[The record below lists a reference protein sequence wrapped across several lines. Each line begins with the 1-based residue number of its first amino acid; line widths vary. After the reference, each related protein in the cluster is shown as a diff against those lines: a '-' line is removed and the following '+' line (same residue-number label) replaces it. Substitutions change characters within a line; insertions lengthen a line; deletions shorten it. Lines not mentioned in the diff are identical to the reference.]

1 MRNLIL
7 SSLAMLSLTASAQ
20 EVTTLELKPTQKKN
34 EIGMLT
40 DLGFSNNNSGIGIQ
54 YKHWK
59 NDSKAIRANVSYSEY
74 NYAASKIYFPAQG
87 DTVFSSQAITD
98 ISTVSIGLGVEM
110 QRHFY
115 KKIYMYA
122 AIDVYANY
130 GKGNTNEILSR
141 ELTQNGNNERLDYDI
156 AQTYSS
162 TIFKAGILPLVGVKF
177 NFNRISFGTE
187 LSGMRMEYSSLK
199 HSNGMPS
206 TGGIVDFDMG
216 NFSQRVFVNF
226 RF

>member
-7 SSLAMLSLTASAQ
+7 SSLAMLSLSASAQ
-20 EVTTLELKPTQKKN
+20 EVTTLELKPTQRKN

-59 NDSKAIRANVSYSEY
+59 DEHKGIRANASYSSY
-74 NYAASKIYFPAQG
+74 NYAASKVYFPAQG
-87 DTVFSSQAITD
+87 DTVFSMQALTD
-98 ISTVSIGLGVEM
+98 ISTISVGLGVEL

-115 KKIYMYA
+115 KKVYMYA
-122 AIDVYANY
+122 AIDVYAVY
-130 GKGNTNEILSR
+130 GKGNTNEVFSR
-141 ELTQNGNNERLDYDI
+141 ELSKNGENERLDYDI
-156 AQTYSS
+156 AKSYSS
-162 TIFKAGILPLVGVKF
+162 TIFKAGVLPLVGVKF

-199 HSNGMPS
+199 HDNGMPN
-206 TGGIVDFDMG
+206 TGGMVDFDMG